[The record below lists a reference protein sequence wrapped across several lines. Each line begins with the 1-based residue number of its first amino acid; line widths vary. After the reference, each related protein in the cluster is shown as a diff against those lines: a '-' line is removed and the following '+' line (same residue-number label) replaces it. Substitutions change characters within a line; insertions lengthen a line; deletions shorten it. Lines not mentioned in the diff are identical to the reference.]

1 MSEPTTPTLGIL
13 VGGGPAPGIN
23 GVISAATIEARNRGL
38 KVIGLMHG
46 FEWLVK
52 KDISH
57 IRVLDINDVS
67 RVHLRGGSILRTS
80 RENPTTDP
88 GKLKNVI
95 DSLGQ
100 LGINYLVTI
109 GGDDTAYSSQRIEAE
124 AAGRVKVVHV
134 PKTIDND
141 LPLPGLT
148 PTFGFTTAVQ
158 VGVGIVA
165 TLMEDARTTARW
177 YIVVAMGR
185 KAGHL
190 ALGIGKAA
198 GATVTLIGED
208 FRSGK
213 IPLREIGD
221 ILEGSI
227 LKRETMGRPYG
238 VAVVAEG
245 LAERMDPAEL
255 EDLKDV
261 ERDEHGHIRLAE
273 VDLGRLLQGELKRRL
288 KARGLKRTIVSKDV
302 GYELRCAAPVTY
314 DLEYTRDLGYGAV
327 KLLMS
332 GGTGAMV
339 TIQAGRLVPM
349 YFAELL
355 DPATGKT
362 RVRYVNTETE
372 SYEAAAKYMIRLNRP
387 DFEDPARLAELA
399 RVANTDAAT
408 FEKQFGYL
416 GRRFRW

>member
-1 MSEPTTPTLGIL
+1 MAESGAPTVGIL

-38 KVIGLMHG
+38 RVIGLMHG

-52 KDISH
+52 RDLGH
-57 IRVLDINDVS
+57 IRELDIGDVS

-95 DSLGQ
+95 ESLTA

-109 GGDDTAYSSQRIEAE
+109 GGDDTAYSAQRIEAE

-165 TLMEDARTTARW
+165 TLMEDARTTGRW
-177 YIVVAMGR
+177 YFVIAMGR

-190 ALGIGKAA
+190 ALSVGKAA
-198 GATVTLIGED
+198 GATLSIIAED

-213 IPLREIGD
+213 IPLREIAD

-227 LKRETMGRPYG
+227 LKRELMGRPYG
-238 VAVVAEG
+238 VAVIAEG
-245 LAERMDPAEL
+245 LAERMDAAEL

-273 VDLGRLLQGELKRRL
+273 VNLGRLLEGEVKRRI

-314 DLEYTRDLGYGAV
+314 DLEYTRDLGYGAI
-327 KLLMS
+327 KLLLS

-349 YFAELL
+349 FFTELL
-355 DPATGKT
+355 DPSTGRT

-372 SYEAAAKYMIRLNRP
+372 SYEAAAKYMIRLNRW
-387 DFEDPARLAELA
+387 DFEDPDRLARLAS
-399 RVANTDAAT
+399 VAKTDPAS
-408 FEKQFGYL
+408 FEQQFGYL
-416 GRRFRW
+416 GRRYRW